1 MKKIYRDPKE
11 SPLPIQID
19 GTSNLYFL
27 NKDKKLLKINIETI
41 AETFFE
47 SGKVIAEMEQQ
58 THRDSWDGDSILL
71 TDISLISKTGETRKS
86 IPYGIE
92 LMLHHGITP
101 VIDRNGYIRDLY
113 SEKDA
118 QILSSIRQLIAEKNL
133 DPDCRTC
140 NINKLD
146 KNLSN
151 TTLEEQEMEVVE
163 IEEDNAALWEE
174 FERLRAKQKEDMGEA
189 TTSDDA
195 DIWSRSHAA
204 KYDKGT

>member
-41 AETFFE
+41 AEAFFE
-47 SGKVIAEMEQQ
+47 SGKVVGEVELQS
-58 THRDSWDGDSILL
+58 HKDSWDGDSILL
-71 TDISLISKTGETRKS
+71 ADIGLISKTGETRKS

-92 LMLHHGITP
+92 LMLHHNITP

-118 QILSSIRQLIAEKNL
+118 ETLSSIRQLIAEKNL
-133 DPDCRTC
+133 DPGSRDY
-140 NINKLD
+140 NINQLEK
-146 KNLSN
+146 SRAN
-151 TTLEEQEMEVVE
+151 TTLQDQNMEVLE
-163 IEEDNAALWEE
+163 IEEDNEALWAE
-174 FERLRAKQKEDMGEA
+174 FERLRSKQKQDTGNN
-189 TTSDDA
+189 TDNA
-195 DIWSRSHAA
+195 DIWSHSNAD
-204 KYDKGT
+204 KYDKGA

>member
-41 AETFFE
+41 AEAFFE
-47 SGKVIAEMEQQ
+47 SGKVVGEVELQS
-58 THRDSWDGDSILL
+58 HKDSWDGDSILL
-71 TDISLISKTGETRKS
+71 ADISLISKTGETRKS

-92 LMLHHGITP
+92 LMLHHNITP

-118 QILSSIRQLIAEKNL
+118 ETLSSIRQLIAEKNL
-133 DPDCRTC
+133 DPGSRDY
-140 NINKLD
+140 NINQLEK
-146 KNLSN
+146 SRAN
-151 TTLEEQEMEVVE
+151 TTLQDQNMEVLE
-163 IEEDNAALWEE
+163 IEEDNEALWAE
-174 FERLRAKQKEDMGEA
+174 FERLRSKQKQDTGNN
-189 TTSDDA
+189 TDNA
-195 DIWSRSHAA
+195 DIWSHSNAD
-204 KYDKGT
+204 KYDKGA